1 MAGSTASHCPRSRA
15 FTTAAE
21 NTETKDDAFHQC
33 APALIPAEAAKQCQ
47 CRNCCSAVM
56 RMDRRTERP
65 RAEGLMSRAK
75 TWAGALRRDAHA
87 IYLASRDPRLP
98 WTVKLLAI
106 AVAGYALSPIDLI
119 PDFIPVLGVLDDLI
133 IVPLGIWLVI
143 ALIPEGLMREY
154 RTVASAAARP
164 PVSKAAAI
172 IIVAVWIS
180 GAALV
185 GWMTFVH
192 WPV

>member
-1 MAGSTASHCPRSRA
+1 MGRRADRDRS
-15 FTTAAE
+15 
-21 NTETKDDAFHQC
+21 
-33 APALIPAEAAKQCQ
+33 ALK
-47 CRNCCSAVM
+47 
-56 RMDRRTERP
+56 
-65 RAEGLMSRAK
+65 GLMLRAK
-75 TWAGALRRDAHA
+75 IWARALRRDGHA

-143 ALIPEGLMREY
+143 ALIPRDLMREY
-154 RTVASAAARP
+154 RAMASAAARP

-180 GAALV
+180 GAALL
-185 GWMTFVH
+185 GWMMFVY
-192 WPV
+192 WRV